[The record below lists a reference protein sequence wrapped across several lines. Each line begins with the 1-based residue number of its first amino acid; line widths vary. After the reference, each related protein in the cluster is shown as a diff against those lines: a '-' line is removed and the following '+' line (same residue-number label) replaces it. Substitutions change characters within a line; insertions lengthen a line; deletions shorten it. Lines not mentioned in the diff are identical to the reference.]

1 ACASG
6 ASAACSAESPKSA
19 SESKSCSNEK
29 RVCDTDAIHRDRPRN
44 ARAMKEPAREH
55 NTTPGSLPKAV
66 AVGVFIDFAGS
77 LLVAFTLSLIYT
89 LVLTARGYSQ
99 DEIQR
104 TFSALGP
111 WSALGIVIML
121 LSLIVSAYAGYQ
133 CARVA
138 NRTTYLAPGIVAM
151 ISCA

>member
-1 ACASG
+1 
-6 ASAACSAESPKSA
+6 
-19 SESKSCSNEK
+19 
-29 RVCDTDAIHRDRPRN
+29 
-44 ARAMKEPAREH
+44 MKEPAREH

-99 DEIQR
+99 AEIER

-138 NRTTYLAPGIVAM
+138 NRATYLAPGIVAM
-151 ISCA
+151 ISCAAGAALSAGIYSQREILFLSALSVIAVLGGASVHIRKLQHGGPPS